1 MRREIIE
8 QERQQQQRREEENSA
23 AADPSNAEDMDNAN
37 FLASLA
43 PDLRQE
49 ILLTADEA
57 FLQSLPPNIL
67 TEANVLRE
75 RVATQQRNRVTESQ
89 TRVTPITTNSIRPT
103 DTNASRRRQ
112 RIGKLKVETDRPNL
126 VYMPCDIISMGKLLS
141 GDVIKT
147 LFKLFYLLSPIQKQ
161 RTFQKLLLNFC
172 RHSDS
177 RSMLMGMFA
186 SLLNDDKASVL
197 EKIASADDVTNGK
210 IDGEFPPT
218 SLIGIVPE
226 SGAHTSNGRN
236 LQLSRRHET
245 VSAVTAASSIPT
257 STRTSNNNNIPPIV
271 ARRMVSVLLGLTKSS
286 PKISVSML
294 QKEAT
299 DSLSGFERLLD
310 LLNTSLY
317 TKSAKN
323 LEQLLTLLETVA
335 HPLSLLPKDD
345 VEIDLSSERTTPGT
359 EFMKVPR
366 VVVSRDRLHLLVNTL
381 RFESCSEASFA
392 KVNIISRRL
401 SRVEANRDSILGKMC
416 CVT

>member
-1 MRREIIE
+1 
-8 QERQQQQRREEENSA
+8 
-23 AADPSNAEDMDNAN
+23 
-37 FLASLA
+37 
-43 PDLRQE
+43 
-49 ILLTADEA
+49 
-57 FLQSLPPNIL
+57 
-67 TEANVLRE
+67 
-75 RVATQQRNRVTESQ
+75 
-89 TRVTPITTNSIRPT
+89 
-103 DTNASRRRQ
+103 
-112 RIGKLKVETDRPNL
+112 
-126 VYMPCDIISMGKLLS
+126 
-141 GDVIKT
+141 
-147 LFKLFYLLSPIQKQ
+147 
-161 RTFQKLLLNFC
+161 
-172 RHSDS
+172 
-177 RSMLMGMFA
+177 MGMFA

-401 SRVEANRDSILGKMC
+401 AE
-416 CVT
+416 